1 MSRFET
7 ANRYEEFANTGQA
20 AERGLAEP
28 LAPWQSMTATN
39 KPAPPVWS
47 QGLFSDC
54 CTGECSV
61 VVCPSSHR
69 SFVLTVH
76 GAGVAYQCMPCC
88 CGTPA
93 AVRKV
98 SGHLSK
104 YGAHPTCNACCPCCH
119 ECQPR
124 HTSEFGK
131 SESVKGEIATGSWCC
146 YCMFPPCYTRS
157 NRELF
162 QMQHDLPGA

>member
-28 LAPWQSMTATN
+28 LAPWQSMTAAN
-39 KPAPPVWS
+39 KAAPPVWS

-76 GAGVAYQCMPCC
+76 GAGVEVARARDVERP
-88 CGTPA
+88 TPA
-93 AVRKV
+93 RQLGPGKGVKV
-98 SGHLSK
+98 E
-104 YGAHPTCNACCPCCH
+104 H
-119 ECQPR
+119 EKVVHAP
-124 HTSEFGK
+124 H
-131 SESVKGEIATGSWCC
+131 A
-146 YCMFPPCYTRS
+146 
-157 NRELF
+157 
-162 QMQHDLPGA
+162 